1 MGYRSEVKSII
12 YGDATKVEDFLRDNA
27 ETFNQLK
34 EDFPTELSRFTRDT
48 RLFIYL
54 DCNYSKW
61 YDEYEDVQRWHDFI
75 EKAAEAG
82 LCTEFVR
89 IGEASDGDIEQM
101 YRGEKNLNFL
111 TPRVTIDVGFNY

>member
-12 YGDATKVEDFLRDNA
+12 YGQADKVEAFLLDNA
-27 ETFNQLK
+27 DLYNQLK
-34 EDFPTELSRFTRDT
+34 EDFEQELSRFTRDT

-61 YDEYEDVQRWHDFI
+61 YDEYEDVQRWHDLLD
-75 EKAAEAG
+75 KAADAG

-89 IGEASDGDIEQM
+89 IGEASDGDIEQI
-101 YRGEKNLNFL
+101 YRGEENLNFL

>member
-89 IGEASDGDIEQM
+89 IGEASD
-101 YRGEKNLNFL
+101 
-111 TPRVTIDVGFNY
+111 